1 MAPQWEP
8 GTMYNYGDVVTY
20 AGEQYK
26 IIQPH
31 RSQSDWTPPATPALW
46 GHISGDECRQKSYYE
61 GECKPSG
68 YNPVYE
74 QQFQQPCH
82 QRKERDQSSYNVPVT
97 QPPKQE
103 AEKHWYDLD
112 DEKKKKLG
120 VGGGILAGAAVL
132 GAGLL
137 AYKEHGKKEEENQ
150 AHNWAE
156 STWLRDAQ
164 ARTEQFRSG
173 RYPGPVAWVL
183 NEGRSIPRDAIQGGE
198 ERGERLYICRAYHE
212 GGLMIGKACHVFKK
226 GAVIGY
232 AHKEYHLNTY
242 EILVGDARAVRWV
255 PVTGQF
261 DVRKLGGARPV
272 EGGREP
278 DGTPQYIA
286 QAPHQ
291 KAVHPGKACEAY
303 GDGCFIPY
311 DNSEKKVKEYSVLC
325 YA

>member
-20 AGEQYK
+20 AGVRYK

-31 RSQSDWTPPATPALW
+31 RSQSDWAPPVTPALW
-46 GHISGDECRQKSYYE
+46 GPIAGEECHEESYY
-61 GECKPSG
+61 GEDPA
-68 YNPVYE
+68 YE
-74 QQFQQPCH
+74 QHSQRPRH
-82 QRKERDQSSYNVPVT
+82 QRKEGDQSSYNVPVA
-97 QPPKQE
+97 QPPQQE

-112 DEKKKKLG
+112 DEKKKKLE

-137 AYKEHGKKEEENQ
+137 AVKEHGKKKEEDQ

-156 STWLRDAQ
+156 LA
-164 ARTEQFRSG
+164 TEQFRNG
-173 RYPGPVAWVL
+173 RYPGPVAWVF
-183 NEGRSIPRDAIQGGE
+183 NEGKSIPRDAIQGGE
-198 ERGERLYICRAYHE
+198 ERGEYLYICRAYHE
-212 GGLMIGKACHVFKK
+212 VLIGKACRVFKK

-232 AHKEYHLNTY
+232 GHKEYH
-242 EILVGDARAVRWV
+242 
-255 PVTGQF
+255 F

-291 KAVHPGKACEAY
+291 KAVHPGKACETY
-303 GDGCFIPY
+303 WGC
-311 DNSEKKVKEYSVLC
+311 EKKVKEYAVLC
-325 YA
+325 YV

>member
-1 MAPQWEP
+1 MAPYWEP

-20 AGEQYK
+20 EGAQYK

-31 RSQSDWTPPATPALW
+31 RSQSDWAPPVTPSLW
-46 GHISGDECRQKSYYE
+46 GRIPG
-61 GECKPSG
+61 GECHEKPHYGEDCRPASG

-74 QQFQQPCH
+74 QQQQSQQPFLQH
-82 QRKERDQSSYNVPVT
+82 KEADQSSYNVPVT

-103 AEKHWYDLD
+103 GEKHD
-112 DEKKKKLG
+112 DKKKILEI
-120 VGGGILAGAAVL
+120 GGGLLAGAALL
-132 GAGLL
+132 GGGLY
-137 AYKEHGKKEEENQ
+137 AFKEHGKKEEEKQ

-183 NEGRSIPRDAIQGGE
+183 NEGKDIPRDAIQGGE
-198 ERGERLYICRAYHE
+198 ERGERLYICRVYHE
-212 GGLMIGKACHVFKK
+212 GGLMIGKACRVFKK

-232 AHKEYHLNTY
+232 SHKEYHLGTY

-255 PVTGQF
+255 SVSGQF

-291 KAVHPGKACEAY
+291 KAVHPGKACETY

-311 DNSEKKVKEYSVLC
+311 DNGEKKVKEYAILC
-325 YA
+325 YV